1 VSEINVS
8 QIQVFWAVILCS
20 RRTTS
25 WYLEKHVALTFKWWR
40 VLLL

>member
-1 VSEINVS
+1 VSEISVS

-25 WYLEKHVALTFKWWR
+25 WYLRNMSPLHSSDEEFFF
-40 VLLL
+40 